1 MTQYLTVATVVGAFI
16 ARRDAAAKEDVLV
29 RLKLL
34 ETSLVSIY
42 GNNERVTQRLTEIG
56 ASLKRYRSSFEAFS
70 GNAQNV
76 EKLGAQMAESA
87 AKMLDGSDRL
97 KSRLSADQEH
107 IEKDVAATIANTERL
122 IAVLGIGGVLVGFV
136 FALLLSGGVSRP
148 MIAMC
153 QAMREMASGN
163 FDIIL
168 PGLGRRD
175 EVGEMAAAVEELK
188 MQAVAKARR
197 DAAAVENRTR
207 EEAAA
212 RREAIVGIANE
223 FETAVGSIVK
233 NVSISAEQLEGS
245 AATLTRTAERTQ
257 ALSGQ
262 VADISQQAASNMQAV
277 ATATEELS
285 TSVDEIERQVRVSSS
300 VAETAVDQA
309 RETDRQIGR
318 LSHASQQIGQ
328 VLISAIAEQTNL
340 LALNATIEAA
350 RAGDLGRGFAVVA
363 SEVKQLANQTA
374 KATEE
379 ITVHIDG
386 MQSAAQDSIAAIR
399 DIGSTIAQI
408 SSISASIR
416 TAVEQQGAATNDIA
430 RSVQTVALGTQT
442 TASDIGEVSK
452 GASQTGHASEAVL
465 NSARTLTADGLRLRA
480 GLDRLM
486 LSIRSSP

>member
-1 MTQYLTVATVVGAFI
+1 
-16 ARRDAAAKEDVLV
+16 
-29 RLKLL
+29 
-34 ETSLVSIY
+34 
-42 GNNERVTQRLTEIG
+42 
-56 ASLKRYRSSFEAFS
+56 
-70 GNAQNV
+70 
-76 EKLGAQMAESA
+76 
-87 AKMLDGSDRL
+87 
-97 KSRLSADQEH
+97 
-107 IEKDVAATIANTERL
+107 
-122 IAVLGIGGVLVGFV
+122 
-136 FALLLSGGVSRP
+136 
-148 MIAMC
+148 
-153 QAMREMASGN
+153 
-163 FDIIL
+163 
-168 PGLGRRD
+168 
-175 EVGEMAAAVEELK
+175 
-188 MQAVAKARR
+188 
-197 DAAAVENRTR
+197 
-207 EEAAA
+207 
-212 RREAIVGIANE
+212 
-223 FETAVGSIVK
+223 
-233 NVSISAEQLEGS
+233 
-245 AATLTRTAERTQ
+245 
-257 ALSGQ
+257 
-262 VADISQQAASNMQAV
+262 MQAV

-285 TSVDEIERQVRVSSS
+285 ASVDEIERQVRVSSS

-328 VLISAIAEQTNL
+328 VVKLISAIAEQTNL

-363 SEVKQLANQTA
+363 SEVKQLASKTV

-399 DIGSTIAQI
+399 EIGSTIAQI

-416 TAVEQQGAATNDIA
+416 TAVEQQGAATNEIA

-465 NSARTLTADGLRLRA
+465 SSARTLTADGLRLRA